1 MKRLIMIVMG
11 TRPEAI
17 KMAPV
22 ILELKSRKEFDAK
35 VCVTAQHR
43 EMLDQV
49 LRLFKIT
56 PDFDLNLM
64 SPGQNLTGLTSAA
77 LTQLSEV
84 FAKAKPSRVLVHGD
98 TTTTLAASLAA
109 YYNKIPVGHVEAGLR
124 TFDMSSPWP
133 EEGNRQ
139 LTGRIA
145 DMHFAPTETSA
156 ANLRA
161 ENVPASQIFV
171 TGNSVIDALLIAQ
184 NEIESRADLNSEL
197 SKKFRATGIEDRSRK
212 TILVTA
218 HRREN
223 FGDGIRQIC
232 AAIQTL
238 AQEEKVRVLFPVH
251 PNPNIREVVN
261 EMLSKQSNVSLLEP
275 LDYLEF
281 VYLLG
286 KCDIALTD
294 SGGVQEEAPSL
305 GKPVLVLRE
314 TTERPEAVTAGTV
327 RLVGA
332 RRDSIL
338 TSVRLL
344 LNDQKEYLRMSQAH
358 NPYGDG
364 KTSQRIAD
372 ILSKEL
378 P

>member
-1 MKRLIMIVMG
+1 MIVMG

-22 ILELKSRKEFDAK
+22 IIELKSRKAFDVQ

-49 LRLFKIT
+49 LRLFRIT

-77 LTQLSEV
+77 LTQLSDV

-109 YYNKIPVGHVEAGLR
+109 YYHKIPVGHVEAGLR
-124 TFDMSSPWP
+124 TFDMGSPWP

-145 DMHFAPTETSA
+145 NLHFAPTETSA
-156 ANLRA
+156 ANLRS
-161 ENVPASQIFV
+161 ENIPSSRIFV

-184 NEIESRADLNSEL
+184 KKIQTCSDLGASL
-197 SKKFRATGIEDRSRK
+197 SKKFSQTGIDDRGRK

-232 AAIQTL
+232 LALKTL
-238 AQEEKVRVLFPVH
+238 ARKDKVRVLFPVH

-261 EMLSKQSNVSLLEP
+261 ETLLKEANISLLEP

-286 KCDIALTD
+286 KCDLALTD

-327 RLVGA
+327 RLIGA
-332 RRDSIL
+332 KSESIL
-338 TSVRLL
+338 AAVRVLI
-344 LNDQKEYLRMSQAH
+344 NDPNEYLRMSQAH

-364 KTSQRIAD
+364 LTSRRIAD
-372 ILSKEL
+372 ILLEENR
-378 P
+378 

>member
-1 MKRLIMIVMG
+1 
-11 TRPEAI
+11 
-17 KMAPV
+17 
-22 ILELKSRKEFDAK
+22 
-35 VCVTAQHR
+35 
-43 EMLDQV
+43 
-49 LRLFKIT
+49 
-56 PDFDLNLM
+56 
-64 SPGQNLTGLTSAA
+64 
-77 LTQLSEV
+77 
-84 FAKAKPSRVLVHGD
+84 VLVHGD

-109 YYNKIPVGHVEAGLR
+109 YYQKIPVGHVEAGLR

-145 DMHFAPTETSA
+145 NMHFAPTETSA
-156 ANLRA
+156 VNLRA
-161 ENVPASQIFV
+161 ENIPASRIFV

-184 NEIESRADLNSEL
+184 KEIETRAELGSEL
-197 SKKFRATGIEDRSRK
+197 AKKFSASGIDDRSRK

-223 FGDGIRQIC
+223 FGEGIRQIC
-232 AAIQTL
+232 AAIKIL
-238 AQEEKVRVLFPVH
+238 ASEEKVRVLFPVH
-251 PNPNIREVVN
+251 PNPNIRDVVN
-261 EMLSKQSNVSLLEP
+261 ETLRNQPNVSLLEP

-286 KCDIALTD
+286 KCDLALTD

-305 GKPVLVLRE
+305 GKPVLVLCE

-332 RRDSIL
+332 KQDSIL
-338 TSVRLL
+338 TAVRLL
-344 LNDQKEYLRMSQAH
+344 LNDSKEYQRMSQAH

-372 ILSKEL
+372 ILAKEL
-378 P
+378 LEEIR